1 MNYQVA
7 PFWLYSSKLTLL
19 IIIALVI
26 SFYNVTGF
34 ILYLIFLGLIWA
46 VLLSIKIHGLKEK
59 GLILRNSETS
69 TWMVYIRGI
78 PVQEQRQHLKNPYFA
93 IKNQGVNFIFKAL
106 SIKLFIQIFFI
117 GLIFKQTLVVDNIY
131 IQLVS
136 VLASFAILWSLLQTI
151 WALCAIKTEKMVINE
166 FTSPSKS
173 QWYEISFRTKKNT
186 VKTALECILAL

>member
-59 GLILRNSETS
+59 ALSLEIVR
-69 TWMVYIRGI
+69 
-78 PVQEQRQHLKNPYFA
+78 RQH
-93 IKNQGVNFIFKAL
+93 GWFI
-106 SIKLFIQIFFI
+106 
-117 GLIFKQTLVVDNIY
+117 
-131 IQLVS
+131 
-136 VLASFAILWSLLQTI
+136 
-151 WALCAIKTEKMVINE
+151 
-166 FTSPSKS
+166 
-173 QWYEISFRTKKNT
+173 
-186 VKTALECILAL
+186 